1 MKNMNQNQRKCIE
14 PNRTEQEREGSEK
27 TRFYISVIWLF
38 FICTSV
44 IAKVFAYFSKKKK
57 NRDTNNNVKAQ
68 NNEEN

>member
-1 MKNMNQNQRKCIE
+1 MNIEHEKHESKSKEMYRTE

-57 NRDTNNNVKAQ
+57 IETQKTM
-68 NNEEN
+68 